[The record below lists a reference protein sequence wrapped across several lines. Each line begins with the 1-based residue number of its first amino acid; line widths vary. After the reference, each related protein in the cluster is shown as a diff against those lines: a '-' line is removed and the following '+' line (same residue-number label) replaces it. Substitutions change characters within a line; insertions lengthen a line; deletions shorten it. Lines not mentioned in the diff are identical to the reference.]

1 MHGLVFDLGG
11 TFLRAGV
18 AGPDGIVRC
27 RSKAR
32 ICSVAHGLQPCEIW
46 QRILDSMLDYVAEH
60 EGRVATDS
68 PIVISFPGP
77 IGKNQDIMQAPTIDG
92 SGSSV
97 FDLPRTL
104 ASRTR
109 RHVAVLNDV
118 SAAAWRIAQ
127 QTKVRRFAVVTVSS
141 GIGSKIFDRCHASG
155 VLDQPPYAG
164 EIGHVVVDDSPDAQV
179 CDCGGKGHLGAVSSA
194 RGMERVIRQ
203 RAQIESK
210 AFCQSLLVSQFGAT
224 LFDLTNESHIV
235 PAIKAGDAWTSKIV
249 LDCTRH
255 LVRSLL
261 TVSMACG
268 LEKIFFIGGFVS
280 ELGYHYLEIVRPLT
294 RDLSRYQVAD
304 ACLADLFDVVVT
316 DQETC
321 LEGCAVFMQARGAA
335 L

>member
-18 AGPDGIVRC
+18 AGQDGVVRY

-32 ICSVAHGLQPCEIW
+32 ICSVAHNLDPCEIW
-46 QRILDSMLDYVAEH
+46 NRILNSMLDYVVGH
-60 EGRVATDS
+60 EDCLAVDS
-68 PIVISFPGP
+68 PVVISFPGP
-77 IGKNQDIMQAPTIDG
+77 IGKNQEIIQAPTVAG

-97 FDLPRTL
+97 FDLPRML
-104 ASRTR
+104 ASRTG
-109 RHVAVLNDV
+109 RHVTVLNDV

-127 QTKVRRFAVVTVSS
+127 QTTVRRFAVVTVSS

-164 EIGHVVVDDSPDAQV
+164 EIGHVVVDDSPDAPI
-179 CDCGGKGHLGAVSSA
+179 CDCGGKGHLGAVASA
-194 RGMERVIRQ
+194 RGMERIIRQ

-210 AFCQSLLVSQFGAT
+210 AFCKSLLVKQFGAT
-224 LFDLTNESHIV
+224 LLDLTNETHIV
-235 PAIKAGDAWTSKIV
+235 PAIKSGDAWTSKIV
-249 LDCTRH
+249 SDCTRH
-255 LVRSLL
+255 LIRSLL

-280 ELGYHYLEIVRPLT
+280 ELGDRYFEIVHPLV
-294 RDLSRYQVAD
+294 RDLSRYEVAGPYLD
-304 ACLADLFDVVVT
+304 DLFEVVHT

-321 LEGCAVFMQARGAA
+321 L
-335 L
+335 